1 MKKIYNFT
9 KRPTISATS
18 TIVGK
23 EEKNGPL
30 GEYFDCCRD
39 DTKFGMQTWE
49 LAESEMVRMA
59 FDTVL
64 KKSKLC
70 EDDIDIIFAGD
81 LINQCTSTSFGLI
94 DKSIPYVGLYGAC
107 STFAEGLMSAAVYI
121 ETGFADTA
129 ACATSSHFCTAE
141 RQFRFPIEYGCQRT
155 PTAQYTVTGAASAIL
170 STKAES
176 PSGVYVME
184 ALPGIVR
191 EFGIKDANNMGAAM
205 APATADTIARY
216 FSLSGNKPSDFD
228 MILTGDLGA
237 EGFELLKIMMKQ
249 YGYEMGTGFNDCGL
263 MIYDL
268 KNQDVGAGGSG
279 CGCAAAEAGR
289 AI

>member
-1 MKKIYNFT
+1 
-9 KRPTISATS
+9 
-18 TIVGK
+18 
-23 EEKNGPL
+23 
-30 GEYFDCCRD
+30 
-39 DTKFGMQTWE
+39 
-49 LAESEMVRMA
+49 
-59 FDTVL
+59 
-64 KKSKLC
+64 
-70 EDDIDIIFAGD
+70 
-81 LINQCTSTSFGLI
+81 
-94 DKSIPYVGLYGAC
+94 
-107 STFAEGLMSAAVYI
+107 
-121 ETGFADTA
+121 
-129 ACATSSHFCTAE
+129 
-141 RQFRFPIEYGCQRT
+141 
-155 PTAQYTVTGAASAIL
+155 
-170 STKAES
+170 
-176 PSGVYVME
+176 ME

-279 CGCAAAEAGR
+279 CGCSGVVFGGYVMEQFMSGAVKDVLLIGTGALLSPTTVMQNLPIPAVAHLVR
-289 AI
+289 LKKD

>member
-1 MKKIYNFT
+1 MKKIYSFT

-81 LINQCTSTSFGLI
+81 LIMISPTSLLS
-94 DKSIPYVGLYGAC
+94 V
-107 STFAEGLMSAAVYI
+107 AAR
-121 ETGFADTA
+121 
-129 ACATSSHFCTAE
+129 SSGDAF
-141 RQFRFPIEYGCQRT
+141 
-155 PTAQYTVTGAASAIL
+155 L
-170 STKAES
+170 SS
-176 PSGVYVME
+176 
-184 ALPGIVR
+184 
-191 EFGIKDANNMGAAM
+191 
-205 APATADTIARY
+205 
-216 FSLSGNKPSDFD
+216 
-228 MILTGDLGA
+228 
-237 EGFELLKIMMKQ
+237 
-249 YGYEMGTGFNDCGL
+249 
-263 MIYDL
+263 
-268 KNQDVGAGGSG
+268 
-279 CGCAAAEAGR
+279 
-289 AI
+289 